1 MPAFLQG
8 TASAS
13 IAMYG
18 FLHAP
23 PSRGMTTEKS
33 GGIIAHP
40 ALCLAPK
47 ILDEGGHIAIARCHA
62 GQPLGVFERGRD
74 IPCVTAEADQREQ
87 GFAIA
92 GVACQDVFQNG
103 HGLACP
109 TGRMQPDGI
118 DIGISRPFRL
128 ELGGARKL
136 GQRVGR
142 PLEAGERQSERMM
155 QSRIPGRPG
164 DRGAQHALPFGDPG
178 RAAGRDRRD

>member
-1 MPAFLQG
+1 
-8 TASAS
+8 
-13 IAMYG
+13 
-18 FLHAP
+18 
-23 PSRGMTTEKS
+23 MTTEERACRGPRTLLAQLTLLAQS
-33 GGIIAHP
+33 TLGASSRIRRFV
-40 ALCLAPK
+40 LAPK
-47 ILDEGGHIAIARCHA
+47 ILDEGGHIAIAGCHA

-92 GVACQDVFQNG
+92 GVARQDVFQNG

-136 GQRVGR
+136 AQR
-142 PLEAGERQSERMM
+142 L
-155 QSRIPGRPG
+155 
-164 DRGAQHALPFGDPG
+164 G
-178 RAAGRDRRD
+178 RAV